1 MLMVLTLAAIAATLL
16 HCALHAHLPFVAGWR
31 RFPSLTVTPH
41 VVGDDTQHSSRARA
55 QMYIVLISWKARIDV
70 AKT

>member
-41 VVGDDTQHSSRARA
+41 VVGDDTQQAYQPRARA
-55 QMYIVLISWKARIDV
+55 NVHRTHFV
-70 AKT
+70 EGTNRCC